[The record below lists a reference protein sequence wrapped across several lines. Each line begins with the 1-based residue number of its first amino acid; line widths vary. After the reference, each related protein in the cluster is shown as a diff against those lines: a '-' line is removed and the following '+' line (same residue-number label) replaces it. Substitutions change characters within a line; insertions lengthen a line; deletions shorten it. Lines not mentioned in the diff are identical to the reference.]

1 MKKNTLNNITRAMLV
16 VSLILTAMM
25 SIFILLAGIV
35 DKAIPPVIALLL
47 ATAFFVWIDL
57 FYLNCCKWLNN
68 KIPDDKITLH
78 KLKMQSILFI
88 AIMCLISFSMWG
100 VLFGSVVLYRVFFGF
115 QIYFLIVALVTTVYA
130 INSIFINKA
139 IAKAENVTKNVIDT

>member
-25 SIFILLAGIV
+25 SIFTLLAGIV

-57 FYLNCCKWLNN
+57 FYLNVHTDN
-68 KIPDDKITLH
+68 TV
-78 KLKMQSILFI
+78 KLL
-88 AIMCLISFSMWG
+88 
-100 VLFGSVVLYRVFFGF
+100 
-115 QIYFLIVALVTTVYA
+115 
-130 INSIFINKA
+130 
-139 IAKAENVTKNVIDT
+139 